1 MMTMTRKQ
9 QIQSIKTCIKALNP
23 SISRVKL
30 LDMVEV
36 SKNTSINPI
45 YENVFLWTAY
55 NTYAYASKD
64 MNELK
69 QVMGDIGKQYYIITL
84 SNDVYVAMQNSIL
97 TRSELIHSFIKCSYN
112 PLIKNIIL
120 M

>member
-1 MMTMTRKQ
+1 MTRKQ

-30 LDMVEV
+30 LDMVEI
-36 SKNTSINPI
+36 SKITSINPI

-112 PLIKNIIL
+112 PRIKNIIL